1 MGPGSKD
8 SQISSL
14 LVDDSFAAEDDRFV
28 DQVRTVTSPKYLAA
42 LADRW
47 KKDPRPWARRQIL
60 KYLALPL
67 DRAGAPSRGQAAVQ
81 AGRGQRMTT
90 N

>member
-28 DQVRTVTSPKYLAA
+28 DLVRLVTAPKYLAA

-47 KKDPRPWARRQIL
+47 KKDPRPWARRQIFQ
-60 KYLALPL
+60 YLALPL
-67 DRAGAPSRGQAAVQ
+67 DRAGAPSGGQAAVQ
-81 AGRGQRMTT
+81 AGRGQQ
-90 N
+90 

>member
-1 MGPGSKD
+1 MGAGSKD

-14 LVDDSFAAEDDRFV
+14 LVDESFATEDDRFV
-28 DQVRTVTSPKYLAA
+28 DHVRMVTAPKYLAA

-47 KKDPRPWARRQIL
+47 KKDPRPWARRQIIE
-60 KYLALPL
+60 YLALPL

-81 AGRGQRMTT
+81 AGGGQPMTT
-90 N
+90 S